1 MTAIFC
7 DICKKEV
14 PGARKDVNYVT
25 VLEKDLCLSCEERL
39 RISIKQVMAERRPYV
54 FKEYQDLLG
63 KTLNKLVAGR

>member
-25 VLEKDLCLSCEERL
+25 VLEKDLCLSCEEKL
-39 RISIKQVMAERRPYV
+39 RVSIKQVMATRKPYV
-54 FKEYQDLLG
+54 FKDYQDLMG
-63 KTLNKLVAGR
+63 KTLRKMTGDR

>member
-25 VLEKDLCLSCEERL
+25 VLEKDLCLSCEEKL
-39 RISIKQVMAERRPYV
+39 RVSIKQVMATRKPYV
-54 FKEYQDLLG
+54 FKDYQDLMG
-63 KTLNKLVAGR
+63 KTLRKMAGDR

>member
-25 VLEKDLCLSCEERL
+25 VLDKDLCLPCEERL
-39 RISIKQVMAERRPYV
+39 RVTIKQVMAARRPYL
-54 FKEYQDLLG
+54 FKDYQDLLG
-63 KTLNKLVAGR
+63 KTLFKMVGAR